1 MSGYLSIRFELIWAF
16 SPDGPFVQILD
27 HVYMCISLMRH
38 EHYINRIASRR
49 GIRVYIHDTVVYS
62 LTSFVLII
70 KIKYVNKYPTLLFKY
85 ILVYMSKHSVTTIRG
100 TDSRFSS

>member
-1 MSGYLSIRFELIWAF
+1 MSGNLSIRFELIWAF
-16 SPDGPFVQILD
+16 CPDGPFVQILD
-27 HVYMCISLMRH
+27 HVYSCISLMRH
-38 EHYINRIASRR
+38 EHYDRIASRR

-62 LTSFVLII
+62 LTSFVLI
-70 KIKYVNKYPTLLFKY
+70 KIKYVNKYPTLFKY